1 MIDVEESSGAEAQ
14 TEKHWSNQARKSQL
28 RAELSWLGSRI
39 VNERHINPAIS
50 GQAGV
55 GWLEWVMSNF
65 VPMAATTAC
74 ALGCGDGGLE
84 RHARFL
90 GFQAT
95 FDSFDIS
102 SGAIKTARE
111 EAVRHGYTG
120 IRYRQADLNEIR
132 LLPKGCDVAFASMSL
147 HHILHLEELF
157 EVIHD
162 ALIPGGLLIF
172 NEFVGPRKFQW
183 TDLQLLIVNQLLA
196 ALPPRL
202 REDQSTP
209 GELKAE
215 VLRPTIEEM
224 DAIDPSEAA
233 LSDQIIPL
241 AHRFFEPVAVRS
253 YGGTLLALLLERIMS
268 NFREDSEEDAG
279 ILLDIF
285 QLESLLMKTGVLASD
300 FALGVF
306 KKA

>member
-1 MIDVEESSGAEAQ
+1 MIDLEDNSGHETL
-14 TEKHWSNQARKSQL
+14 TERHWSDQARKPDL

-39 VNERHINPAIS
+39 VSEKHINPAIS
-50 GQAGV
+50 GRPDV
-55 GWLEWVMSNF
+55 GWFEWAMASF
-65 VPMAATTAC
+65 VPMDATSAC
-74 ALGCGDGGLE
+74 TLGCGDGGLE

-90 GFQAT
+90 GFQAI

-102 SGAIKTARE
+102 RGAIEAAQETA
-111 EAVRHGYTG
+111 ARHGYTG
-120 IRYRQADLNEIR
+120 IHYQQADLNETR
-132 LLPKGCDVAFASMSL
+132 QLPRKYDVVFASMSL
-147 HHILHLEELF
+147 HHILNLEQLF
-157 EVIHD
+157 QAIHD
-162 ALIPGGLLIF
+162 ALVPGGLLVF

-183 TDLQLLIVNQLLA
+183 SDLQLLIVNRLLA
-196 ALPPRL
+196 TLPPRL
-202 REDQSTP
+202 REDRSTP
-209 GELKAE
+209 GQPKAD
-215 VLRPTIEEM
+215 VIRPTIEAM

-241 AHRFFEPVAVRS
+241 AHRFFEPLAVRD

-268 NFREDSEEDAG
+268 NFREDSAEDVG

-285 QLESLLMKTGVLASD
+285 QLESQLLKTGVLPSD